1 MARAMSL
8 LRALETA
15 AVVHGAPI
23 PRGPLPGAHWQGMT
37 CLLDGTELVVPLEE
51 IAEVIAVPRVT
62 RIPRAPAWLRGI
74 ANVRGRLVPIID
86 LRDLLG
92 VAAREPGSRW
102 RVLVAVQSDR
112 IAGFVVD
119 AILGMVAVSE
129 DAPAL
134 DSETASA
141 PLVPLVRRAVA
152 VQGRVVHE
160 FGLRDMLIHPGLAV
174 VQTPDQ
180 WTIGARPAPPERR
193 AEANQPDE
201 PA

>member
-1 MARAMSL
+1 MSVARAMSL

-37 CLLDGTELVVPLEE
+37 CLLDGAELVVPLEE

-92 VAAREPGSRW
+92 VSPREPGSRW

-160 FGLRDMLIHPGLAV
+160 FGLRDMLMHPELAV

-180 WTIGARPAPPERR
+180 WSFGARPAPPEPG
-193 AEANQPDE
+193 APG
-201 PA
+201 